1 MANLY
6 RLVPPTFTGPSP
18 APNDAIIAIL
28 VFIEDIWLT
37 EIKYVEKRVIIK
49 VVDGGTKWAVFRQW
63 DLLTS

>member
-18 APNDAIIAIL
+18 ALNDAIIAIL
-28 VFIEDIWLT
+28 VFIEDIWPT
-37 EIKYVEKRVIIK
+37 EFKYDEKRVIVK
-49 VVDGGTKWAVFRQW
+49 VVDECTKWAVLRQR